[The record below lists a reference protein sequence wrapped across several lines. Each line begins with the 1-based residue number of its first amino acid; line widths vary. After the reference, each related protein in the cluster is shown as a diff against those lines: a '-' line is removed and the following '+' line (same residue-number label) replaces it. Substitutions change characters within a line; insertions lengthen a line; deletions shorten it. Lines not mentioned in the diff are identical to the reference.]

1 MRFLLLLCC
10 ALLAGCASNPPA
22 ITQVSTIDALL
33 ASAYDGVMPLG
44 ELKAYGALG
53 LGTPDHIDGEL
64 ILLDGV
70 GYVARGDGSVAVLS
84 DAETIA
90 FASVADESE
99 GLPCTFRDVDF
110 ASFTARADERIGNPN
125 EMVAV
130 RFKGRF
136 SRMGVRSE
144 TRQEPPYRPLAE
156 VMKDCERR
164 FEYADV
170 EGELVGF
177 RLPPFMKGLNAPGWH
192 LHFLSADRTK
202 GGHVY
207 GFSATSLEGSV
218 FSYRRFQT
226 LLPDSGHAFHALDQ
240 TLDRSQDLKTVEG
253 HE

>member
-1 MRFLLLLCC
+1 MRLLLLFVCV
-10 ALLAGCASNPPA
+10 LLAGCATRPPT
-22 ITQVSTIDALL
+22 IVQVSTIDALL
-33 ASAYDGVMPLG
+33 ASAYDGVMPFG
-44 ELKAYGALG
+44 ELKSYGTLG

-64 ILLDGV
+64 VLLDGI
-70 GYVARGDGSVAVLS
+70 GYVARGDGSVAVLD

-90 FASVADESE
+90 FASVANEAD
-99 GLPCTFRDVDF
+99 GLPCAFADVDF
-110 ASFTARADERIGNPN
+110 AAFTACADERIGNPN

-136 SRMGVRSE
+136 PRMGVRSE
-144 TRQEPPYRPLAE
+144 TRQEPPYRPLAD

-177 RLPPFMKGLNAPGWH
+177 RLPPFVKGLNAPGWH
-192 LHFLSADRTK
+192 LHFLSTDRTK

-207 GFSATSLEGSV
+207 GFAASSLEGTV
-218 FSYRRFQT
+218 IPYRRFLT
-226 LLPDSGHAFHALDQ
+226 LLPDSGHAFHSLDQ
-240 TLDRSQDLKTVEG
+240 SRDRTQDLESVEG